1 MVRSKPRFHE
11 GLQRLIMNLPWF
23 EVSDVRLEQ
32 PDVPLDDVDAALTA
46 GLRDITR
53 GTIGKGR
60 TRMRLSREIAL
71 HSSDFDLQ
79 SVLSFFL
86 GYRADEQADPNP
98 EVSLVNE
105 SSAVGKDGD
114 AWCACRGHGLLL

>member
-1 MVRSKPRFHE
+1 
-11 GLQRLIMNLPWF
+11 MNLPWF

-46 GLRDITR
+46 RLCDVPCGA
-53 GTIGKGR
+53 IGKGR
-60 TRMRLSREIAL
+60 PRMCLSRELAL

-86 GYRADEQADPNP
+86 GYRADAQADPNP

-114 AWCACRGHGLLL
+114 AWSACRGHGLLL